1 MTKALK
7 IFSKNSFNLGALSFP
22 TTGILSTTIVEL
34 KSECLVTRTKAMQMQ
49 TWNEFIVHF
58 RLEVLFIVTQKWC
71 DVIVIMHAGVW
82 VAHGGVLGA
91 ILCEPET

>member
-1 MTKALK
+1 
-7 IFSKNSFNLGALSFP
+7 
-22 TTGILSTTIVEL
+22 
-34 KSECLVTRTKAMQMQ
+34 MQMQ